1 MRVKQGIW
9 SDEDSCI
16 SLLSADMDTLSS
28 PSHSLT
34 QVLDKTAS
42 CLGAGQD
49 SEGEDDEGDV
59 ASESDDDDFDMYYG
73 EEPDEPTT
81 VR

>member
-1 MRVKQGIW
+1 MYEQQGVW

-34 QVLDKTAS
+34 QVLDKTAA
-42 CLGAGQD
+42 CLGAGGD
-49 SEGEDDEGDV
+49 SEGEDDEDDV
-59 ASESDDDDFDMYYG
+59 ASESDEDDFDMYYG
-73 EEPDEPTT
+73 EEPEEPTT
-81 VR
+81 GW